1 MKSLFS
7 KSCELKF
14 NIVKD
19 VLKYLLLSI
28 IQSKRGVDRY
38 KTETMESLI
47 KVEEFDDVKQIADEI
62 NSLQDQV
69 YELGIFVFNH

>member
-1 MKSLFS
+1 M
-7 KSCELKF
+7 
-14 NIVKD
+14 
-19 VLKYLLLSI
+19 
-28 IQSKRGVDRY
+28 DRY

-69 YELGIFVFNH
+69 YELRIFFELN